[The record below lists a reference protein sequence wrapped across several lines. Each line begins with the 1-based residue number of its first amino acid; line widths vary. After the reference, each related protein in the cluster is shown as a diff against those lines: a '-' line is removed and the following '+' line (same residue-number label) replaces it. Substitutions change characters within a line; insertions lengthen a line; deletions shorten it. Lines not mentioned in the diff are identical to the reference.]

1 MKQIVDILIKFYT
14 PVMYL
19 FTYMAFLFT
28 PEAIDAIPSYF
39 AIVCCSLASFHLVA
53 ILVLDYLKKNG
64 AVRITFYGWLILE
77 CFWESY
83 YIIESQLVTFFSG
96 PALFIGSY
104 LIYRFFLESYNQR
117 QNLLI
122 SGTSGIIVLICSLY
136 SSIQIDDPY
145 LNEQGIWYEYSGII
159 FLLLP
164 VTYLLIKSSDEIIA
178 HEISEKDKSNSL
190 LELNN
195 KVMSLVGHNIR
206 TPLTNLKLQIDIAGE
221 LEFNEKRY
229 IEIKKSIEK
238 LIEITESTI
247 SSGKPLDASD
257 STIDFVK
264 QIKTIYG
271 DKLDTIVDD
280 AVYFHSSDHLGILFL
295 CLQNLLDNALYWSN
309 KSKPILT
316 INITNQDLSIRVKDF
331 GRGMT
336 YSTFSKYGSK
346 NMAGLN
352 PQGKSIGMYYSIQ
365 LVNKSGFDFLVKTK
379 ENSGTEVLIIKQG
392 LNENNTFFDEKDFL
406 YKTFDSEH
414 KGEPRIV
421 DQQGSES
428 HSANKDS
435 K

>member
-1 MKQIVDILIKFYT
+1 MF
-14 PVMYL
+14 L
-19 FTYMAFLFT
+19 FSYMVFLFT
-28 PEAIDAIPSYF
+28 PEAYDADPSYF
-39 AIVCCSLASFHLVA
+39 VIVCCSLASLLLVA
-53 ILVLDYLKKNG
+53 ILVLDSLKNN
-64 AVRITFYGWLILE
+64 ADIRIAFYGWLIFE

-83 YIIESQLVTFFSG
+83 YIIESQSVTFFSG
-96 PALFIGSY
+96 PGLFVGSY
-104 LIYRFFLESYNQR
+104 LIYRFFGKRSNQR
-117 QNLLI
+117 QKLLI
-122 SGTSGIIVLICSLY
+122 SGTAGIIVLMCSLY
-136 SSIQIDDPY
+136 SSIQIEDPY
-145 LNEQGIWYEYSGII
+145 LNEQGIWYEYFGIF

-206 TPLTNLKLQIDIAGE
+206 TPLTNLKLQIDIAGK
-221 LEFNEKRY
+221 LEFNEKRF
-229 IEIKKSIEK
+229 IEINKSIDK

-247 SSGKPLDASD
+247 SSSQLLDASD

-280 AVYFHSSDHLGILFL
+280 EVYFHSSDHLGILFL
-295 CLQNLLDNALYWSN
+295 CLQNLIDNALYWSS
-309 KSKPILT
+309 KSNPILT
-316 INITNQDLSIRVKDF
+316 INIANQDLSIRVKDN

-336 YSTFSKYGSK
+336 YSTFSNYGSK